1 MRQIFLILIITAF
14 TPIISQSS
22 EPNRTLQQGEVNMRL
37 NEIEL
42 ALVYAV
48 VTDCIDLLPDDIAVM
63 LIDPNLDPILKGAS
77 DFNSTAQ
84 ALTYSMNRANL
95 GWQAAFV
102 VKQLYDGKPPTNLQV
117 PASVYY
123 DAVDEP
129 NVLKRLKITKTELLS
144 KDRTDKSF
152 YRAAVNLTLDL
163 WLEDLRQSGQTVM
176 TPTEGVYIRDEENHL
191 YLYER
196 AE

>member
-1 MRQIFLILIITAF
+1 
-14 TPIISQSS
+14 
-22 EPNRTLQQGEVNMRL
+22 MRL

-48 VTDCIDLLPDDIAVM
+48 ITDCIDLLPDDIAVM
-63 LIDPNLDPILKGAS
+63 LTDPNLDPILKGAS
-77 DFNSTAQ
+77 DFNLPAQ
-84 ALTYSMNRANL
+84 TLTYSMNQANL

-102 VKQLYDGKPPTNLQV
+102 VRQLYGGKPPTNLTV

-123 DAVDEP
+123 DANDEP
-129 NVLKRLKITKTELLS
+129 NVLKRLNATKTELSS
-144 KDRTDKSF
+144 KNRTDKNF
-152 YRAAVNLTLDL
+152 YRASVNLTLDL

-191 YLYER
+191 YFYEG

>member
-1 MRQIFLILIITAF
+1 
-14 TPIISQSS
+14 
-22 EPNRTLQQGEVNMRL
+22 L

-42 ALVYAV
+42 ALVYSV
-48 VTDCIDLLPDDIAVM
+48 VTDCIDLLPDDVSVM
-63 LIDPNLDPILKGAS
+63 LTDPNLDPILEGAR
-77 DFNSTAQ
+77 DFNSPSQTP
-84 ALTYSMNRANL
+84 TYSMNQANL

-102 VKQLYDGKPPTNLQV
+102 VRQLYNGKPPINLKA

-123 DAVDEP
+123 DAVSEP
-129 NVLKRLKITKTELLS
+129 NVTKRIRVTKTELS
-144 KDRTDKSF
+144 SIDRTDKNF

-163 WLEDLRQSGQTVM
+163 WLEDLRKSGQTVV